1 MLTMLIRKNTKAFK
15 SILEIFSVCQDRPDR
30 DQLIRLYITRAGH
43 SIHERIN
50 VEGIQGEAALFYEM
64 NYNSILNNLQSPN
77 HQLNVSDEIPGIYF
91 FHSTSNKV
99 WDETPFEFDELIKEE
114 FDTLPELPV
123 VRKKEK
129 PQKFVFP
136 TGKSESKPIEKKPKG
151 KAPKAA
157 TAKIVEP
164 GTKQPDYKLKHDIH
178 FTGLE
183 KIIFRQPKIEKKEV
197 LDYYDS
203 ISEYLLPYL
212 KDRVQYAR
220 RYSGGQ
226 EPVELSIEAFF
237 SGDESQV
244 PDWIRPKVISV
255 DKDQKQML
263 LCMEREQL
271 LFYVESG
278 CLEFRPCHSRT
289 KSLNSPDYMV
299 IAIDSPDFESKKAI
313 EAAFGTKEILDGL
326 QLPSFVKT
334 DGKSGLHVYVP
345 LDAKN
350 KFQTSRESAAY
361 ICKLARLKMPKLVA
375 VKGSEKSEYGKVS
388 LDYSLNEEN
397 QSLVSPYSL
406 VAGES
411 PVVATPLLWD
421 EVKEDLRLDQFNHQT
436 IFKRLKRD
444 GDPFELFY
452 KKKVNSDDLLD
463 RLKLNYDFLL

>member
-1 MLTMLIRKNTKAFK
+1 MLIRKNTKAFK
-15 SILEIFSVCQDRPDR
+15 SILEIFLVCQDRPDR

-43 SIHERIN
+43 SVHDRIS

-64 NYNSILNNLQSPN
+64 NYNSILNNLQSSN

-99 WDETPFEFDELIKEE
+99 WDETPFEFDELIKKE
-114 FDTLPELPV
+114 FDALPELPA

-136 TGKSESKPIEKKPKG
+136 TGKSEAKTSQKQT
-151 KAPKAA
+151 KAKARKAA
-157 TAKIVEP
+157 TAKVAES
-164 GTKQPDYKLKHDIH
+164 GTKQPDYKLRHDIH

-183 KIIFRQPKIEKKEV
+183 KIIFRQPKIEKKNV
-197 LDYYDS
+197 LDYYDK

-212 KDRVQYAR
+212 KDRVQYTR

-226 EPVELSIEAFF
+226 EPVEMSVDNLFG
-237 SGDESQV
+237 GDEDQV
-244 PDWIRPKVISV
+244 PDWIRPKMISIN
-255 DKDQKQML
+255 KEQRQML
-263 LCMEREQL
+263 LCNEREQL

-289 KSLNSPDYMV
+289 KSLSSPDYIV
-299 IAIDSPDFESKKAI
+299 ISIDSHDFESTKAI
-313 EAAFGTKEILDGL
+313 EAACRTKEILDGL
-326 QLPSFVKT
+326 QLPSFIKT
-334 DGKSGLHVYVP
+334 DGKSGFHVYIP
-345 LDAKN
+345 LDAKHR
-350 KFQTSRESAAY
+350 FQTSRESAAY
-361 ICKLARLKMPKLVA
+361 ICKLARLKMPNLVA
-375 VKGSEKSEYGKVS
+375 VKGSEESEYGKVS
-388 LDYSLNEEN
+388 LDYSLNDEN

-421 EVKEDLRLDQFNHQT
+421 EVTEDLRPEQFNHET

-444 GDPFELFY
+444 GDPFESFY
-452 KKKVNSDDLLD
+452 KKKVNADDLLD
-463 RLKLNYDFLL
+463 RLKSNYDFLL

>member
-1 MLTMLIRKNTKAFK
+1 MLIRKNTKAFK
-15 SILEIFSVCQDRPDR
+15 SILEIFSVCQERPDR

-43 SIHERIN
+43 SIHDRIS

-64 NYNSILNNLQSPN
+64 NYNSILNNLQSSN

-99 WDETPFEFDELIKEE
+99 WDETPFEFDELIKKE
-114 FDTLPELPV
+114 FDTLPELPA

-136 TGKSESKPIEKKPKG
+136 TGKSESKPIEKKTKG

-157 TAKIVEP
+157 TAKVVES

-197 LDYYDS
+197 LEYYNN
-203 ISEYLLPYL
+203 ISEFLLPYL

-220 RYSGGQ
+220 RYSSGQ
-226 EPVELSIEAFF
+226 DPVEVSVDVFF
-237 SGDESQV
+237 GGDEDLI
-244 PDWIRPKVISV
+244 PDWIRPRLISV
-255 DKDQKQML
+255 NKGRKQML
-263 LCMEREQL
+263 VCNEREQL

-289 KSLNSPDYMV
+289 KSLSSPDYIV
-299 IAIDSPDFESKKAI
+299 IAIDSPDFEAKKAI

-334 DGKSGLHVYVP
+334 DGKSGLHIYIP

-350 KFQTSRESAAY
+350 TFQTSRESAAY
-361 ICKLARLKMPKLVA
+361 ICRLARLKMPKLVA
-375 VKGSEKSEYGKVS
+375 VKGSEEREYGKVS

-421 EVKEDLRLDQFNHQT
+421 ELTEDLRPDQFNLET

-444 GDPFELFY
+444 GDPFDSFY
-452 KKKVNSDDLLD
+452 KKKANAEDLLD
-463 RLKLNYDFLL
+463 RLKANYDFLL